1 MPIYE
6 FNPSPNANR
15 SRKTPEGQH
24 TTNDHA
30 SPKRNRVIPNFEGKK
45 NNRKKPKKIR
55 EKSIEGSVRSRITPS
70 AKMSMNLESTLKS
83 LVAKDKTQGAS
94 E

>member
-30 SPKRNRVIPNFEGKK
+30 SPKRNRVLPNFE
-45 NNRKKPKKIR
+45 NIYRKKPKKIR
-55 EKSIEGSVRSRITPS
+55 EESIDGSVKSRITPS
-70 AKMSMNLESTLKS
+70 AKMSMDLESTLKS